1 MTTTATTMKTAE
13 EEEEEA
19 AAAPPA
25 AKPAAKPA
33 KAAPAAADG
42 DRSLEATIFV
52 RGVPLSCDEPEL
64 HDAFQRYGKLQYCR
78 VVRDPATGLSRGSAF
93 VCYNAVGH
101 AQLALAAASGG
112 RGPTIHGQPLT
123 LSAAT
128 SRQGAAELARSRQ
141 EGHGKG
147 ESKRNL
153 HLARLGLAQAG
164 DAAAEGM
171 PRAELQKREGR
182 GHRTEAREPQLCGVV
197 DAALRA
203 QPAAVD
209 EKALAAA
216 ALAACATAR
225 KKLASLASSR
235 RSWCATR
242 SGATARAAAMR
253 GPSSSLIATSTR
265 SPRSSASATTPTPR
279 DHGAKGRWLI
289 VEFAVDNVQKFR
301 LTNSAAS
308 ARRSRRAPT
317 GRPRR
322 RKAAAADGA
331 GGDGEADGGGDKAA
345 AAAATPDQE
354 APRRGEGGGGGG
366 PPKPACGGGAGGGRA
381 RPRPEAARARARGA
395 EAEEEADGRQGAE
408 AREER
413 TTSGWCS
420 NTARRSRGP
429 PRPWRK

>member
-1 MTTTATTMKTAE
+1 MKTTTNDDDDDEDGDA
-13 EEEEEA
+13 EEEEA
-19 AAAPPA
+19 AASEPPA

-153 HLARLGLAQAG
+153 HLARLGLVQAG

-171 PRAELQKREGR
+171 PRAELQKREGAWAQKKQKLASPNFAVSSTR
-182 GHRTEAREPQLCGVV
+182 LS
-197 DAALRA
+197 RA

-209 EKALAAA
+209 RREGPRRRR
-216 ALAACATAR
+216 AR
-225 KKLASLASSR
+225 R
-235 RSWCATR
+235 VR
-242 SGATARAAAMR
+242 
-253 GPSSSLIATSTR
+253 
-265 SPRSSASATTPTPR
+265 
-279 DHGAKGRWLI
+279 HGA
-289 VEFAVDNVQKFR
+289 EE
-301 LTNSAAS
+301 
-308 ARRSRRAPT
+308 ARRSRA
-317 GRPRR
+317 
-322 RKAAAADGA
+322 
-331 GGDGEADGGGDKAA
+331 
-345 AAAATPDQE
+345 
-354 APRRGEGGGGGG
+354 
-366 PPKPACGGGAGGGRA
+366 
-381 RPRPEAARARARGA
+381 
-395 EAEEEADGRQGAE
+395 
-408 AREER
+408 
-413 TTSGWCS
+413 S
-420 NTARRSRGP
+420 SR
-429 PRPWRK
+429 